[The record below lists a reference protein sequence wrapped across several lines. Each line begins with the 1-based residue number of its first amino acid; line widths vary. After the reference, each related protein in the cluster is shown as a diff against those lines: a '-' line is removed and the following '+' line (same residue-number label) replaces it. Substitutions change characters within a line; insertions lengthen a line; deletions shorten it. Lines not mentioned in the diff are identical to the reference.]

1 MKIAIKAK
9 FSLKFVILSQTDDSG
24 SNWAKVDLI
33 SVLTS
38 KNPDVF
44 KCIPGVELS
53 KIHLHCNII
62 LSTPRIFSDVNYWA
76 FHCDSNFDSWKNV
89 FLSSQQPSLFLKL
102 CQNEVDLT
110 LSCLPQ
116 RESMKHS

>member
-62 LSTPRIFSDVNYWA
+62 LSPPPGFSLMSIIGHFIVIQILIHGKM
-76 FHCDSNFDSWKNV
+76 FF
-89 FLSSQQPSLFLKL
+89 
-102 CQNEVDLT
+102 
-110 LSCLPQ
+110 
-116 RESMKHS
+116 